1 MQLKQDCVRYVLLE
15 LEEQK
20 FNMIIFGAND
30 TDIATKLADDRFSTD
45 DIRYTLF
52 ELFSGGFITAEIT
65 KFKTDYLLRVTS
77 ITWSGHELLDDIR
90 DTEVWR
96 KTKDVTS
103 SFSSISVSI
112 LKNVATAVITGIIKQ
127 KTGLPL

>member
-1 MQLKQDCVRYVLLE
+1 M
-15 LEEQK
+15 
-20 FNMIIFGAND
+20 
-30 TDIATKLADDRFSTD
+30 
-45 DIRYTLF
+45 
-52 ELFSGGFITAEIT
+52 
-65 KFKTDYLLRVTS
+65 TS